1 MTEWIETHPEVEVQ
15 VAEYQRLLG
24 YPPGYVMEG
33 RARELTGWALEWY
46 AEHGRPWIYA
56 REVQSVGTSGASVNI
71 EGVRLHSGV
80 LRRRFEQAAAD
91 GAVLAAVSAGAE
103 VEEEAQKLWREE
115 KPDEYYFLEVLGS
128 AVVERLTTMTGARL
142 CAWADGPGMAV
153 LPHYS
158 PGYPGWDIA
167 EQSRLLGLFQCAA
180 NLPGNLEALE
190 SGALRPKKSL
200 LAVFGLTRKTEGV
213 RRLTEVV
220 GCESCSLAACQYRR
234 MTGKP

>member
-15 VAEYQRLLG
+15 AAEYQRLLG
-24 YPPGYVMEG
+24 YPPGYVMDG
-33 RARELTGWALEWY
+33 RARELTDWALGWY

-56 REVQSVGTSGASVNI
+56 REAGSVGTGGGSVNI
-71 EGVRLHSGV
+71 EGVRFHSGV
-80 LRRRFEQAAAD
+80 VRRGFEPAEAD

-153 LPHYS
+153 LSPLHPRYS
-158 PGYPGWDIA
+158 RG
-167 EQSRLLGLFQCAA
+167 GLPAQTATVW
-180 NLPGNLEALE
+180 LV
-190 SGALRPKKSL
+190 K
-200 LAVFGLTRKTEGV
+200 GV
-213 RRLTEVV
+213 
-220 GCESCSLAACQYRR
+220 
-234 MTGKP
+234 